1 MEIIYEHH
9 ADTAV
14 DDLPIWGP
22 EQDAQARTLIT
33 DLFLSFDG
41 DGEYIY
47 TISIAAVRATQDGCE
62 TRAGGV
68 ELYTSKGR
76 AHDEIMTRLLIAIL
90 APHTYRPAHPEKSNI
105 MFSKTSLG
113 NVFESTRTS
122 HDKIARIKRF
132 VDLQA
137 RSDYAIR
144 LMLLALKKAAADRAF
159 KRMNF

>member
-22 EQDAQARTLIT
+22 EQDAQARALIF

-41 DGEYIY
+41 DGEYIIAC
-47 TISIAAVRATQDGCE
+47 TIAAEPDNHA
-62 TRAGGV
+62 AGIWL
-68 ELYTSKGR
+68 ETSKGR
-76 AHDEIMTRLLIAIL
+76 SHDEIMTRLLVAIL
-90 APHTYRPAHPEKSNI
+90 RPYAYRPECPDRTNI
-105 MFSKTSLG
+105 MFSAASLG
-113 NVFESTRTS
+113 HCSNINMTS
-122 HDKIARIKRF
+122 HDKIARIRRF